1 MSFSSLKDQQ
11 PPLVQVWRELIL
23 SATFVCLAFKRAYT
37 HFKELCKLFSALPSL
52 NKQLSVIRIRS
63 TQANQFLIRC
73 RCGLSSDMLPW
84 GGRKTFRLSNETEKG
99 ELWIARLTKFLS
111 ISRGPPSTTLT
122 RGTAPGHA
130 RDTVLHSDVCCQ
142 ADVGLI
148 ISPPL
153 PSSHQGAEGPSVSAG
168 EGLPEAF
175 QGAVWERAEDRAGL
189 QPLLHRSVVPGKQAP
204 FCT

>member
-1 MSFSSLKDQQ
+1 MW
-11 PPLVQVWRELIL
+11 VELRH
-23 SATFVCLAFKRAYT
+23 AAV
-37 HFKELCKLFSALPSL
+37 
-52 NKQLSVIRIRS
+52 
-63 TQANQFLIRC
+63 
-73 RCGLSSDMLPW
+73 

-148 ISPPL
+148 ISPPPTL
-153 PSSHQGAEGPSVSAG
+153 VSPGSRRTLSICGRRSPRSIPRSSLRARRRSSRTTAASSQVRGSGKTRTVLQIKKGSFGRDPPPRYCLEPNAAAG
-168 EGLPEAF
+168 
-175 QGAVWERAEDRAGL
+175 
-189 QPLLHRSVVPGKQAP
+189 
-204 FCT
+204 